1 MRGREFGHAD
11 HVDHS
16 AVSRAIAIMNTTNS
30 AMPTVLKVVI
40 GFFALSI
47 AWDLYL
53 VVNGAA
59 STAQWIRMAI
69 GIAVIVGLVR
79 GSESTRA
86 IVRALSVLGMLG
98 GAIILLQ
105 MIPLLGAAPASLM
118 IFGLAAALLAVLG
131 SLFSF
136 WGLGREDVGMW
147 MARRSFGAG

>member
-1 MRGREFGHAD
+1 
-11 HVDHS
+11 
-16 AVSRAIAIMNTTNS
+16 VSRAIAIMNTTHS
-30 AMPTVLKVVI
+30 AMPTLLKVVI

-59 STAQWIRMAI
+59 GTAQWIRMAI
-69 GIAVIVGLVR
+69 GIGVIVGLVR

-98 GAIILLQ
+98 GTLTLLQ
-105 MIPLLGAAPASLM
+105 MVPLLGALPASLM
-118 IFGLAAALLAVLG
+118 IFGLGAALLAVLG

-136 WGLGREDVGMW
+136 WALGREDVEMW
-147 MARRSFGAG
+147 MARRSFGAS

>member
-1 MRGREFGHAD
+1 
-11 HVDHS
+11 
-16 AVSRAIAIMNTTNS
+16 MNTTNS

-136 WGLGREDVGMW
+136 WALGREDVEMW
-147 MARRSFGAG
+147 MARRSFGAS

>member
-1 MRGREFGHAD
+1 
-11 HVDHS
+11 
-16 AVSRAIAIMNTTNS
+16 MNTTNS

-53 VVNGAA
+53 VVNGVA
-59 STAQWIRMAI
+59 STAQWVRMAI

-86 IVRALSVLGMLG
+86 IVRALSVLGMVG
-98 GAIILLQ
+98 GALTLLQ
-105 MIPLLGAAPASLM
+105 MIPLLGAAPLSLM
-118 IFGLAAALLAVLG
+118 IFGLAAALLAVFG

-136 WGLGREDVGMW
+136 WVLGREDVEMW
-147 MARRSFGAG
+147 MARRSFGAS

>member
-1 MRGREFGHAD
+1 M
-11 HVDHS
+11 
-16 AVSRAIAIMNTTNS
+16 SRAIAIMNTTHS
-30 AMPTVLKVVI
+30 AMPTLLKVVI

-59 STAQWIRMAI
+59 GTAQWIRMAI
-69 GIAVIVGLVR
+69 GIGVIVGLVR

-98 GAIILLQ
+98 GTLTLLQ
-105 MIPLLGAAPASLM
+105 MVPLLGALPASLM
-118 IFGLAAALLAVLG
+118 IFGLGAALLAVLG

-136 WGLGREDVGMW
+136 WALGREDVEMW
-147 MARRSFGAG
+147 MARRSFGAS

>member
-1 MRGREFGHAD
+1 
-11 HVDHS
+11 
-16 AVSRAIAIMNTTNS
+16 MNTTNS

-47 AWDLYL
+47 AWDLFL

-59 STAQWIRMAI
+59 STAQWVRMAI

-98 GAIILLQ
+98 GALALLQ

-118 IFGLAAALLAVLG
+118 IFGLAAALLAGLG

-136 WGLGREDVGMW
+136 WVLGREDVEMW
-147 MARRSFGAG
+147 MARRSFGAS